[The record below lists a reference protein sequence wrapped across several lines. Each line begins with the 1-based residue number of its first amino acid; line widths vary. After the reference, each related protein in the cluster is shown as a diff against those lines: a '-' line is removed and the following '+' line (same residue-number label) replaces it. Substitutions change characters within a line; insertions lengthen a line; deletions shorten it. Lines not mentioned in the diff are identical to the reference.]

1 GPRSPA
7 QRLTSFFVVER
18 KRERARCTNALIREL
33 RSFPERQRT
42 TITAVCL
49 PAALAFLVVALTF
62 VIFAFNVIDAGT
74 FAYLGVPIGILVV
87 AAVSGRWGG
96 GFRAVSFPGVCL
108 PGLPP

>member
-1 GPRSPA
+1 M
-7 QRLTSFFVVER
+7 
-18 KRERARCTNALIREL
+18 IREL

-87 AAVSGRWGG
+87 AAVSGLLGRWLTG
-96 GFRAVSFPGVCL
+96 RLYPGVL
-108 PGLPP
+108 IAGIATLILSLTTIGWSLLAIAASSGI